1 MNETRWPACGIAYA
15 QGDAVRRLLP
25 LAVLV
30 PTLVLAADIPLS
42 RDPQTY
48 LVLGMQ
54 RTTVNSLSLEP
65 PGCNVGVNCAP
76 LVGERGGCGFFH
88 LRNGHFP
95 EPSQVAANQVCGTGS
110 FFQIFSNLPTCA
122 DPTCAAIEHAGSSPD
137 CTEPFIPPILGDLD
151 GDGVPSCDTN
161 CATDLDDIALACG
174 VTLPFPDCDPS
185 TPIVAPRNADCS
197 IGDVVPGNAACDL
210 DAGVYGSVRVLRGAR
225 INFAAGTTVICSLQ
239 ARSAARVRSVG
250 PATILIPGGG
260 SVQFNNSED
269 VGSECGML
277 RIVAERGTMWL
288 GRYGDYTLDACT
300 IGGRLRLGH
309 GNNLRGHFVGNA
321 IASDVGN
328 NGECC
333 PSTTTTT
340 TTSTTSSTGSSTTT
354 TSTSSPTSSTSPETI
369 PPSTTTSAPKASTT
383 TAPTGSS
390 TTTSAPGA
398 STTTAPTG
406 SSTTTSGPRA
416 STTTTSSST
425 TTLASTTT
433 TTLAALFTRTP
444 GFYKNHPDITQQ
456 ILSSVGGFS
465 ICGHAITDVGVND
478 GHSALEA
485 LCINIRGDQRLQL
498 VRQLLTA
505 ALNMAAGGAI
515 FPNFAACNAVCQD
528 PLASTTQLSACIDRT
543 DTYNQSGDGVAA
555 PFDPPGPAAP
565 GLCGAAFETP
575 CTVLTPALCA
585 QP

>member
-1 MNETRWPACGIAYA
+1 M
-15 QGDAVRRLLP
+15 RRLLS

-30 PTLVLAADIPLS
+30 PTFVLAADIPLS

-88 LRNGHFP
+88 SRNGHFP
-95 EPSQVAANQVCGTGS
+95 EPSQVVANQVCGTGS
-110 FFQIFSNLPTCA
+110 FFQILSNLPTCA

-137 CTEPFIPPILGDLD
+137 CTEPFTPPILGDLD
-151 GDGVPSCDTN
+151 GDGVPSCDTS
-161 CATDLDDIALACG
+161 CATDLDDVALACG

-185 TPIVAPRNADCS
+185 TPIVAPQNADCS

-210 DAGVYGSVRVLRGAR
+210 GAGVYGSVRVLRGAR

-250 PATILIPGGG
+250 PATILVPGAG

-288 GRYGDYTLDACT
+288 GRYGDYTVDACT

-354 TSTSSPTSSTSPETI
+354 TSTSSPTSSTSPESI
-369 PPSTTTSAPKASTT
+369 PSSTTTSAPKASTT

-390 TTTSAPGA
+390 TTTS
-398 STTTAPTG
+398 
-406 SSTTTSGPRA
+406 GPRA
-416 STTTTSSST
+416 STTITSSST

-505 ALNMAAGGAI
+505 ALNMAAGGAT
-515 FPNFAACNAVCQD
+515 FPNFAACNSVCQD
-528 PLASTTQLSACIDRT
+528 PLASTTQLSDCIDQT

-555 PFDPPGPAAP
+555 PFEPPGPAAP

>member
-1 MNETRWPACGIAYA
+1 MNETRWPACGIACA
-15 QGDAVRRLLP
+15 QGDAVRCLLP

-76 LVGERGGCGFFH
+76 LVGQRGGCGFFH
-88 LRNGHFP
+88 SRNGHFP
-95 EPSQVAANQVCGTGS
+95 EPSQVVANQVCGTGS
-110 FFQIFSNLPTCA
+110 FFQILSNLPTCA

-137 CTEPFIPPILGDLD
+137 CTEPFTPPILGDLD

-161 CATDLDDIALACG
+161 CATDLDDVALACG

-210 DAGVYGSVRVLRGAR
+210 GAGVYGSVRVLKGAR
-225 INFAAGTTVICSLQ
+225 INFAGGTTVICSLQ

-260 SVQFNNSED
+260 SVQFNNSDD

-328 NGECC
+328 NGMCC
-333 PSTTTTT
+333 PTTTT
-340 TTSTTSSTGSSTTT
+340 TTSTPTTSSTRPTTTT
-354 TSTSSPTSSTSPETI
+354 TSTSSTVPSTTPETI
-369 PPSTTTSAPKASTT
+369 PTTTSSSTTTSRPGGSTT
-383 TAPTGSS
+383 TAPTGST
-390 TTTSAPGA
+390 TTTSARGA
-398 STTTAPTG
+398 STTT
-406 SSTTTSGPRA
+406 
-416 STTTTSSST
+416 SSSS

-456 ILSSVGGFS
+456 ILASVGGFN

-485 LCINIRGDQRLQL
+485 LCVNIGGDQRLQL

-505 ALNMAAGGAI
+505 ALNMAAGGAT

-528 PLASTTQLSACIDRT
+528 PGASVTQLSDCIGQT

-555 PFDPPGPAAP
+555 PFDPPGPASP
-565 GLCGAAFETP
+565 GPCGAAFETP

>member
-1 MNETRWPACGIAYA
+1 MNETRWPACGIACA
-15 QGDAVRRLLP
+15 QGDAVRHLLS

-30 PTLVLAADIPLS
+30 PTLVLAADIPPS

-88 LRNGHFP
+88 SRNGHFP
-95 EPSQVAANQVCGTGS
+95 EPSQVVANQVCGTGS
-110 FFQIFSNLPTCA
+110 FFQILSNLPTCA

-137 CTEPFIPPILGDLD
+137 CTEPFTPPILGDLD
-151 GDGVPSCDTN
+151 GDGVPSCDTS
-161 CATDLDDIALACG
+161 CATDLDDVARACG

-185 TPIVAPRNADCS
+185 TPIVAPQNADCS
-197 IGDVVPGNAACDL
+197 IGDIVPGNAACDL
-210 DAGVYGSVRVLRGAR
+210 AAGVYGSVRILRGAR

-250 PATILIPGGG
+250 RATILIPGAGG
-260 SVQFNNSED
+260 VQFNNSED

-354 TSTSSPTSSTSPETI
+354 TSTSSPTSSTDPESI
-369 PPSTTTSAPKASTT
+369 PSSTTTSAPKASTT

-390 TTTSAPGA
+390 TTP
-398 STTTAPTG
+398 
-406 SSTTTSGPRA
+406 SGPRA
-416 STTTTSSST
+416 STTITSSST

-433 TTLAALFTRTP
+433 TTSRRSSRGPRASTRTIP
-444 GFYKNHPDITQQ
+444 T
-456 ILSSVGGFS
+456 S
-465 ICGHAITDVGVND
+465 
-478 GHSALEA
+478 
-485 LCINIRGDQRLQL
+485 
-498 VRQLLTA
+498 
-505 ALNMAAGGAI
+505 
-515 FPNFAACNAVCQD
+515 
-528 PLASTTQLSACIDRT
+528 
-543 DTYNQSGDGVAA
+543 
-555 PFDPPGPAAP
+555 
-565 GLCGAAFETP
+565 
-575 CTVLTPALCA
+575 
-585 QP
+585 

>member
-1 MNETRWPACGIAYA
+1 MRH
-15 QGDAVRRLLP
+15 LLS

-30 PTLVLAADIPLS
+30 PTLVLAADIPPS

-88 LRNGHFP
+88 SRNGHFP
-95 EPSQVAANQVCGTGS
+95 EPSQVVANQVCGTGS
-110 FFQIFSNLPTCA
+110 FFQILSNLPTCA

-137 CTEPFIPPILGDLD
+137 CTEPFTPPILGDLD
-151 GDGVPSCDTN
+151 GDGVPSCDTS
-161 CATDLDDIALACG
+161 CATDLDDVALACG

-185 TPIVAPRNADCS
+185 TPIVAPQNADCS

-210 DAGVYGSVRVLRGAR
+210 GAGVYGSVRVLRGAR
-225 INFAAGTTVICSLQ
+225 INFAAGTTVICSFQ

-250 PATILIPGGG
+250 PATILIPGAG

-288 GRYGDYTLDACT
+288 GRYGDYTVDACT

-354 TSTSSPTSSTSPETI
+354 TSTSSPTSSTSPESI
-369 PPSTTTSAPKASTT
+369 PSSTTTSAPKASTT

-390 TTTSAPGA
+390 TTTS
-398 STTTAPTG
+398 
-406 SSTTTSGPRA
+406 GPRA
-416 STTTTSSST
+416 STTITSSST

-505 ALNMAAGGAI
+505 ALNMAAGGAT
-515 FPNFAACNAVCQD
+515 FPNFAACNSVCQD
-528 PLASTTQLSACIDRT
+528 PLASTTQLSDCIDQT

-555 PFDPPGPAAP
+555 PFEPPGPAAP

-575 CTVLTPALCA
+575 CTVLTPATCA

>member
-1 MNETRWPACGIAYA
+1 MRH
-15 QGDAVRRLLP
+15 LLS

-30 PTLVLAADIPLS
+30 PTLVLAADIPPS

-88 LRNGHFP
+88 SRNGHFP
-95 EPSQVAANQVCGTGS
+95 EPSQVVANQVCGTGS
-110 FFQIFSNLPTCA
+110 FFQILSNLPTCA

-137 CTEPFIPPILGDLD
+137 CTEPFTPPILGDLD
-151 GDGVPSCDTN
+151 GDGVPSCDTS
-161 CATDLDDIALACG
+161 CATDLDDVALACG

-185 TPIVAPRNADCS
+185 TPIVAPQNADCS

-210 DAGVYGSVRVLRGAR
+210 GAGVYGSVRVLRGAR
-225 INFAAGTTVICSLQ
+225 ITFAAGTTVICSLQ
-239 ARSAARVRSVG
+239 ARSAARVRSVR
-250 PATILIPGGG
+250 PATILVPGAG

-288 GRYGDYTLDACT
+288 GRYGDYTVDACT

-354 TSTSSPTSSTSPETI
+354 TSTSNPTSSTSPESI
-369 PPSTTTSAPKASTT
+369 PSSTTTSAPKASTT

-390 TTTSAPGA
+390 TTTS
-398 STTTAPTG
+398 
-406 SSTTTSGPRA
+406 GPRA
-416 STTTTSSST
+416 STTITSSST

-505 ALNMAAGGAI
+505 ALNMAAGGAT
-515 FPNFAACNAVCQD
+515 FPNFAACNSVCQD
-528 PLASTTQLSACIDRT
+528 PLASTTQLSDCIDQT

-555 PFDPPGPAAP
+555 PFEPPGPAAP

-575 CTVLTPALCA
+575 CTVLTPATCA

>member
-1 MNETRWPACGIAYA
+1 M
-15 QGDAVRRLLP
+15 V
-25 LAVLV
+25 
-30 PTLVLAADIPLS
+30 
-42 RDPQTY
+42 
-48 LVLGMQ
+48 
-54 RTTVNSLSLEP
+54 
-65 PGCNVGVNCAP
+65 
-76 LVGERGGCGFFH
+76 
-88 LRNGHFP
+88 
-95 EPSQVAANQVCGTGS
+95 ANQVCGTGS
-110 FFQIFSNLPTCA
+110 FFQILSNLPTCA

-137 CTEPFIPPILGDLD
+137 CTEPFTPPILGDLD
-151 GDGVPSCDTN
+151 GDGVPSCDTS
-161 CATDLDDIALACG
+161 CATDLDDVALACG

-185 TPIVAPRNADCS
+185 IPIVAPQNADCS

-210 DAGVYGSVRVLRGAR
+210 GAGVYGSVRVLRGAR

-250 PATILIPGGG
+250 PATILIPGAG

-288 GRYGDYTLDACT
+288 GRYGDFTLDACT

-354 TSTSSPTSSTSPETI
+354 TSTSSPTSSTSPESI
-369 PPSTTTSAPKASTT
+369 PSSTTTSAPKASTT

-390 TTTSAPGA
+390 TTTS
-398 STTTAPTG
+398 
-406 SSTTTSGPRA
+406 GPRA
-416 STTTTSSST
+416 STTITSSST

-444 GFYKNHPDITQQ
+444 GFYKNHPDITQH

-505 ALNMAAGGAI
+505 ALNMAAGGAT
-515 FPNFAACNAVCQD
+515 FPNFAACNSVCQD
-528 PLASTTQLSACIDRT
+528 PLASTTQLSDCIDQT

-555 PFDPPGPAAP
+555 PFEPPGPAAP

-575 CTVLTPALCA
+575 CTVLTPATCA